1 MTQLYDELLT
11 VLEKEFSLCTSLVEL
26 LRKER
31 EVIVSLDPSALEQI
45 LREKEVLTAGIR
57 ACDEARDRILD
68 SLSLKNKTLTEIAF
82 ATEGHYRSRLT
93 DIALKFTAIIQK
105 ITELNAFNGKLIEKS
120 LHYIKT
126 SYSFL
131 TTFDVSVR
139 QKISLE
145 A

>member
-1 MTQLYDELLT
+1 MTQLYDELLS
-11 VLEKEFSLCTSLVEL
+11 VLDKELGLCTALAEL

-31 EVIVSLDPSALEQI
+31 EVIVSLDPHALEQL
-45 LREKEVLTAGIR
+45 LREKETLTAGIR
-57 ACDEARDRILD
+57 ACDEARERILD
-68 SLSLKNKTLTEIAF
+68 SLSLKNKTLSEIAG
-82 ATEGHYRSRLT
+82 AAGGHYRDKLT
-93 DIALKFTAIIQK
+93 VIASKFTAVIQL

-131 TTFDVSVR
+131 NTFDVSVR